1 MTAPRRLSSP
11 TRAALSARV
20 SDGVPGQTAT
30 QLGRRTDDARR
41 AGDVAFAVA
50 ACTVLTWY
58 NNVAGR
64 TSWHRRWYPAVNAG
78 AAAIALAAAAAS
90 GLTADELG
98 LRRARLRAGLR
109 LGVLAS
115 APIAAAFAL
124 APVTPARTV
133 LHDQRIAGL
142 DRRQL
147 VYQVLLRIPV
157 GTVCWEE
164 VAFRAVLPAALRRV
178 LPRRAAMVTAAALFG
193 LWHIRPTA
201 EALAG
206 NQLATSRSAR
216 IAAVG
221 AVVAGTSAAGAF
233 LSYLCERSGS
243 VAAPVIVHLTANC
256 AGPLAS
262 AVNSRMERQLRRG
275 TRPDRAG
282 PGPA

>member
-1 MTAPRRLSSP
+1 MRGQAA
-11 TRAALSARV
+11 TR
-20 SDGVPGQTAT
+20 PG
-30 QLGRRTDDARR
+30 RR
-41 AGDVAFAVA
+41 AGNVRRGRDVAFAVA

-58 NNVAGR
+58 NNVAGG

-78 AAAIALAAAAAS
+78 AAAIALTAAAAS

-109 LGVLAS
+109 LGVMAS

-124 APVTPARTV
+124 APVTPARKL
-133 LHDQRIAGL
+133 LHDQRVAGL

-147 VYQVLLRIPV
+147 AYQVLLRIPV

-164 VAFRAVLPAALRRV
+164 VAFRAVLPAALHRV
-178 LPRRAAMVTAAALFG
+178 LPRRAAMVTASALFG

-206 NQLATSRSAR
+206 NQLATGRSAR
-216 IAAVG
+216 IAAVI

-243 VAAPVIVHLTANC
+243 LAAPVMVHLTANC

-262 AVNSRMERQLRRG
+262 AVNSRLEHRVRPGRIRQ
-275 TRPDRAG
+275 
-282 PGPA
+282 

>member
-1 MTAPRRLSSP
+1 VRGQRV
-11 TRAALSARV
+11 TR
-20 SDGVPGQTAT
+20 P
-30 QLGRRTDDARR
+30 GRRADDVRR
-41 AGDVAFAVA
+41 GRDVAFAVA
-50 ACTVLTWY
+50 ACTALTWY

-109 LGVLAS
+109 LGAMAS

-124 APVTPARTV
+124 APVTPARTL
-133 LHDQRIAGL
+133 LHDQRVAGL

-147 VYQVLLRIPV
+147 AYQVLLRIPV

-164 VAFRAVLPAALRRV
+164 VAFRAVLPAALHRV
-178 LPRRAAMVTAAALFG
+178 LPRRAALVTASALFG
-193 LWHIRPTA
+193 LWHVRPTA
-201 EALAG
+201 EALTG
-206 NQLATSRSAR
+206 NQLATGRSAR
-216 IAAVG
+216 VATVG

-233 LSYLCERSGS
+233 LSYLCESSGS
-243 VAAPVIVHLTANC
+243 LAAPVIVHLTANC

-262 AVNSRMERQLRRG
+262 AVNSRVERHRA
-275 TRPDRAG
+275 DR
-282 PGPA
+282 

>member
-1 MTAPRRLSSP
+1 
-11 TRAALSARV
+11 LSARA
-20 SDGVPGQTAT
+20 SDGVPGPAAGQPAP
-30 QLGRRTDDARR
+30 RADDARR

-50 ACTVLTWY
+50 ACVLLTWY

-64 TSWHRRWYPAVNAG
+64 MAWHRRWYPAVNAG

-98 LRRARLRAGLR
+98 LQPTRLRAGLR
-109 LGVLAS
+109 LGATAA

-124 APVTPARTV
+124 APVTPARTL
-133 LHDQRIAGL
+133 LHDQRVAGL

-147 VYQVLLRIPV
+147 AYQVLLRIPV

-178 LPRRAAMVTAAALFG
+178 LPRRVAMVTASALFG
-193 LWHIRPTA
+193 LWHVRPTA
-201 EALAG
+201 EALSG
-206 NQLATSRSAR
+206 NQLATGRTAR
-216 IAAVG
+216 IAVVG

-233 LSYLCERSGS
+233 LSYLSERSDS
-243 VAAPVIVHLTANC
+243 LAAPVIVHLTANC

-262 AVNSRMERQLRRG
+262 AVNARLERRYGGDQPP
-275 TRPDRAG
+275 TSSAPTASWARA
-282 PGPA
+282 